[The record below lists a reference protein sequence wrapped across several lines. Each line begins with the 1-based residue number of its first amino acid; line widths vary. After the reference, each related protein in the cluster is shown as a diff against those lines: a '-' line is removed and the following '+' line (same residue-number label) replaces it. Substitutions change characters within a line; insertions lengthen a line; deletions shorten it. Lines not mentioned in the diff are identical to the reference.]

1 MLPREFK
8 TKSFLHISTSNRFKI
23 LAKEKIEDH
32 ETWFIGNF
40 MVREQLH
47 EFCGRTKTTRKRI
60 CMPGGRSDEIFA
72 ACNEATSN
80 SDFNTLLTIRAG
92 TNDEMDTRSEKLLEK
107 YRQNNPAVQ
116 V

>member
-1 MLPREFK
+1 
-8 TKSFLHISTSNRFKI
+8 
-23 LAKEKIEDH
+23 
-32 ETWFIGNF
+32 
-40 MVREQLH
+40 
-47 EFCGRTKTTRKRI
+47 
-60 CMPGGRSDEIFA
+60 MPGGRSDEIFA